1 MKTSGKVALG
11 GVFGSLALVC
21 LLGTVFP
28 YATFA
33 LPAAAGML
41 LVPVAIE
48 TGRRWG
54 WLAFGAVAVLNLL
67 LTPSMEAKVLFVAF
81 LGYYP
86 LLKLSIDPLPPVLAW
101 PLKLLLFNATIVVAY
116 WLMLHLFGLE
126 DNSFE
131 LFGVNMPLLLLALA
145 NVTFVLYDLCLSRL
159 WEWYMLAVHP
169 RLARIFRI

>member
-11 GVFGSLALVC
+11 GVFGSLAMVC
-21 LLGTVFP
+21 MLATVFP

-33 LPAAAGML
+33 LPAIAGLL

-54 WLAFGAVAVLNLL
+54 WLSFASVAVLNLL
-67 LTPSMEAKVLFVAF
+67 LTPSMEAKILFVAF

-86 LLKLSIDPLPPVLAW
+86 ILKLSIDPLPPILSWVLKFA
-101 PLKLLLFNATIVVAY
+101 LFNAAVVASY
-116 WLMLHLFGLE
+116 WAMLHLFGLE

-145 NVTFVLYDLCLSRL
+145 NVTFLLYDLCLSRL
-159 WEWYMLAVHP
+159 WDWYMVIIHP
-169 RLARIFRI
+169 RLAQAFRL